1 MLQNNR
7 FRTVWCTYT
16 FVSLGVLVAINL
28 ILTRFFAINVGGFG
42 RIQLGAVARIMAGVW
57 FGPAAALLCGLVSDL
72 LGCLIQGYAVNP
84 IITLAAMLWGFFPAI
99 LLPNQKA
106 PKKIKIIMLCVGTAL
121 SCVICT
127 LVLTTAGLVLFN
139 GYNLYAILPTRL
151 TQFALQ
157 TPIYCVLVC
166 LLYFSPVTTVV
177 NQSLYAHLA
186 RKQQTAGSQ

>member
-84 IITLAAMLWGFFPAI
+84 VITLAAMLWGFFPAI

-106 PKKIKIIMLCVGTAL
+106 SKKIKIIMLCVGTAL
-121 SCVICT
+121 SCVVCT